1 MANTVCQL
9 SEQEGVVC
17 AMKLRKYIFTTGNV
31 DNIDHNPSSRTA
43 NDSFHGTAISLT
55 QHPSKDLDGVD
66 RSSVIQ
72 GLPAQKQRKISE
84 LPISNT
90 NIHPVSLP
98 KIDDY
103 VPAAN
108 RPLKPSA
115 SLINEAMK
123 SAKTGWK
130 QHNNLHL
137 YFMKMRKQGL

>member
-1 MANTVCQL
+1 M

-17 AMKLRKYIFTTGNV
+17 PIKLRKYTFTTGNV
-31 DNIDHNPSSRTA
+31 DNIDHNPSSITA

-66 RSSVIQ
+66 ISSVIQ
-72 GLPAQKQRKISE
+72 GLPTQKQRKISE
-84 LPISNT
+84 LPISYT
-90 NIHPVSLP
+90 NIHPVSPP

-115 SLINEAMK
+115 SLISEAIK
-123 SAKTGWK
+123 SAKTG
-130 QHNNLHL
+130 
-137 YFMKMRKQGL
+137 

>member
-1 MANTVCQL
+1 M

-17 AMKLRKYIFTTGNV
+17 PMKLRKYIFTTGNV

-72 GLPAQKQRKISE
+72 GLPTQKQRKISE
-84 LPISNT
+84 LPISYT

-137 YFMKMRKQGL
+137 YFMKMHKQGL